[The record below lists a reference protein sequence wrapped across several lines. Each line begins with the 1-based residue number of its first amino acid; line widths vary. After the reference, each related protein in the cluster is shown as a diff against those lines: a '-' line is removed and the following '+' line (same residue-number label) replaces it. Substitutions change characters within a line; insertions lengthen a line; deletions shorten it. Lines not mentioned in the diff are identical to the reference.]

1 MKIHVY
7 IATTQGLVTIQ
18 NITPI
23 DDPDISSVVS
33 INGTSTTANIS
44 GSYHNFVKKGVGI
57 IQQMFGACS
66 YRADISARIDQGNS
80 WQLAMYLG
88 HLAHSKGL
96 LGNGEVKPGDSVI
109 CATGEVN
116 TSNHTV
122 LAVNAVSVKLKL
134 AEAQIQQW
142 IALGASVAFLI
153 PQANQDE
160 VSAPANCIFVEHL
173 EQAATFL
180 SDKTQGQAKPAS
192 EQPVP
197 VSRLRQKRVFLSI
210 GVMTFALIYSLYA
223 FNFRGVDNTAL
234 VADERNIEQ
243 KDIAKSTSLVATLK
257 QSQTCEQTSNESLKL
272 ITKMAF
278 AELSLPS
285 LCDLA
290 LHTAPKVKQVLLI
303 AKDAYTVLPL
313 TQDQLRWQIPLPKNR
328 LSDRPY
334 FLVTLASPL
343 SQATIEQLRL
353 YRETMANPSL
363 LGRPELNQWLEKQN
377 SQYVIYSHKLLVK

>member
-96 LGNGEVKPGDSVI
+96 LGNGEVKPGDSVV

-134 AEAQIQQW
+134 AEAQLQQW
-142 IALGASVAFLI
+142 RALGASVAFLI

-160 VSAPANCIFVEHL
+160 VSESPNCIFVEHL
-173 EQAATFL
+173 EQAAACI
-180 SDKTQGQAKPAS
+180 SDNTQDQAKPAS

-197 VSRLRQKRVFLSI
+197 VSRSRQKLVFLSI

-223 FNFRGVDNTAL
+223 FNFKRVDNTAL
-234 VADERNIEQ
+234 VADEKNIEQ

-257 QSQTCEQTSNESLKL
+257 QSQTCKHTSSQSLKL
-272 ITKMAF
+272 TTQMAF
-278 AELSLPS
+278 AELDLSS

-290 LHTAPKVKQVLLI
+290 LHTTPKVKQVLLI

-313 TQDQLRWQIPLPKNR
+313 TQDQLGWQIPLPKNR
-328 LSDRPY
+328 LSNRPY

-343 SQATIEQLRL
+343 SQARIEQLRQ

-363 LGRPELNQWLEKQN
+363 FGRPELNQWLQKQN
-377 SQYVIYSHKLLVK
+377 SQYLIYSHKLLVK